1 MTIEEL
7 AAHMTDFLRA
17 ERRPLPCS
25 EAEIDAADRAFAR
38 QFGHPLPEAYKRIL
52 RKANGLKHNG
62 LTVWPIRP
70 HFVFQQT
77 VFEAN
82 DDLRETFSDQFLY
95 FGQRDEEL
103 YVFDIGRQRY
113 CAIEFVGKPVWME
126 FDDDTQMFDFMLRRA
141 WE

>member
-7 AAHMTDFLRA
+7 AAQMTAFLRV
-17 ERRPLPCS
+17 ERRPPPCT

-38 QFGHPLPEAYKRIL
+38 QYARPLPEAYKRVM
-52 RKANGLKHNG
+52 RHANGLKHNG

-82 DDLRETFSDQFLY
+82 DDLRDTFSDHFLY
-95 FGQRDEEL
+95 YGQRDEEL
-103 YVFDIGRQRY
+103 YVFDLRRQRY

-126 FDDDTQMFDFMLRRA
+126 FDDDTQMFEFMLRRA